1 MYYNWFRIL
10 MMLNILT
17 QIYFSKDING
27 IKNDE
32 ILKTCIDVFD
42 NLDNFVFTNPFESVK
57 NNSNLIS

>member
-1 MYYNWFRIL
+1 
-10 MMLNILT
+10 MLNILT